1 MERTGTFSCD
11 NELLNQLHSNVVW
24 GMRGNFL
31 DVPTDCPQRDER
43 LGWTGDLQV
52 FAPTAAY
59 LYDIS
64 GMIDNW
70 LDDLRAEQRADGTVP
85 IYIPSVG
92 EEFLTRTAG
101 WSDAVTVVPEALHTA
116 YGDTGLLAAMFDAM
130 RAWVDC
136 IAAEAGT
143 ERIWNQGTQLGDWLD
158 PNAPPD
164 APMLGRTDS
173 KLVATAYFARSAQ
186 IVSDAAGVLGPG
198 RPAGDLC
205 GPGSRGSPG
214 VPPRVRDPEGPRD
227 VRHRDRLLAGARVR
241 DDRGPGRTRARSL
254 LDCRAVSP
262 SGATRSPLDSSARRP
277 SSPHSANSGD
287 TTTAY
292 RLVTQTRR
300 PSWLYSVLMGATTMW
315 ERWDS
320 LLPDGSVNPGEM
332 TSFNH
337 YAFGCVGEWMHTVVG
352 GLAPAEPGYRRL
364 HVAPVPG
371 HGVTAATATLRTPY
385 GPASCD
391 WTLDDHRI
399 TLAVDVPPN
408 ATATVVRPGLPD
420 PVDVGSGH
428 HEWTYDVA
436 AEVVTAW
443 RDESWNPGP

>member
-1 MERTGTFSCD
+1 
-11 NELLNQLHSNVVW
+11 
-24 GMRGNFL
+24 MR
-31 DVPTDCPQRDER
+31 E
-43 LGWTGDLQV
+43 
-52 FAPTAAY
+52 
-59 LYDIS
+59 
-64 GMIDNW
+64 
-70 LDDLRAEQRADGTVP
+70 
-85 IYIPSVG
+85 
-92 EEFLTRTAG
+92 
-101 WSDAVTVVPEALHTA
+101 
-116 YGDTGLLAAMFDAM
+116 LAAEVRQAF
-130 RAWVDC
+130 RLEYV
-136 IAAEAGT
+136 T
-143 ERIWNQGTQLGDWLD
+143 
-158 PNAPPD
+158 PK
-164 APMLGRTDS
+164 GRVMSDT
-173 KLVATAYFARSAQ
+173 ATAYSLALEFGMIEDPDEYERVAARLSSCVAEWRYQ
-186 IVSDAAGVLGPG
+186 ITTGFLGTPAVL
-198 RPAGDLC
+198 PAL
-205 GPGSRGSPG
+205 S
-214 VPPRVRDPEGPRD
+214 
-227 VRHRDRLLAGARVR
+227 
-241 DDRGPGRTRARSL
+241 
-254 LDCRAVSP
+254 
-262 SGATRSPLDSSARRP
+262 
-277 SSPHSANSGD
+277 NSGD

-364 HVAPVPG
+364 RVAPVPG

-385 GPASCD
+385 GPAACD

-408 ATATVVRPGLPD
+408 TTATIVRPGLPD